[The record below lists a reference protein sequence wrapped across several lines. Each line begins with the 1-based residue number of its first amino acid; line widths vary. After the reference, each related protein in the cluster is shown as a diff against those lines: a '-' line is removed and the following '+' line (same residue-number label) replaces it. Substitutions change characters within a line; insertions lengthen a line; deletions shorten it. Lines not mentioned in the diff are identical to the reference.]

1 MTLAKLPPKHT
12 ASHGHCGIA
21 ALASLPAAE
30 GTTTAVSSVTGE
42 ALQQGEAKYH
52 PSQKRSA
59 GGRSSSRCRSWR
71 GGACVAS
78 AACPIRRTAGPSH
91 ARQSPTAGR
100 AAVGRVAA
108 GSF

>member
-12 ASHGHCGIA
+12 ASHGHCGIAADNA

-59 GGRSSSRCRSWR
+59 GGRSSSRSAGCRSWR
-71 GGACVAS
+71 GGALPLPLV
-78 AACPIRRTAGPSH
+78 RYGP
-91 ARQSPTAGR
+91 P
-100 AAVGRVAA
+100 GRVTRGKAPLQ
-108 GSF
+108 GEQQ

>member
-52 PSQKRSA
+52 PSQKRGA

-71 GGACVAS
+71 GGALPV
-78 AACPIRRTAGPSH
+78 PLVRYAGP
-91 ARQSPTAGR
+91 P
-100 AAVGRVAA
+100 GRVTRGKAPLQ
-108 GSF
+108 GEQQ